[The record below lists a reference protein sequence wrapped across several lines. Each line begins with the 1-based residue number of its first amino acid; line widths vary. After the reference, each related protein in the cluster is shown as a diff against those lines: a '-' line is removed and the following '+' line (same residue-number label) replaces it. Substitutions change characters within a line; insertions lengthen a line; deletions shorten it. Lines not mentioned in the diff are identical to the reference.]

1 MTSDGAPTVLALR
14 HELAR
19 KALHVTAAVAPLAYA
34 AGLDRRI
41 LLLLLCLLGA
51 VAVVV
56 ELARRRVP
64 RMRLLFRRATG
75 PLLRHRE
82 REGWSGATWMLLAFI
97 AVVAIAPRGAAIAA
111 MWAVSVGDAAAAVVG
126 RTLAHRREVRAVA
139 RGETFTPR
147 ARKSVA
153 GSAACFVATL
163 LGAVWLAGLGPAV
176 SVAAALA
183 ATLAEWPRVPLDDN
197 LRVAGAVAGVVV
209 LFNFLIAS

>member
-1 MTSDGAPTVLALR
+1 
-14 HELAR
+14 
-19 KALHVTAAVAPLAYA
+19 
-34 AGLDRRI
+34 
-41 LLLLLCLLGA
+41 
-51 VAVVV
+51 
-56 ELARRRVP
+56 
-64 RMRLLFRRATG
+64 
-75 PLLRHRE
+75 
-82 REGWSGATWMLLAFI
+82 MLLAFI